1 MLALQAL
8 VGPFK
13 AVGSIFEKQIPG
25 PSAIIDA
32 GLAWSTVGPFGD
44 IDTAFP
50 CSGRPIRSSRK
61 HSRIK
66 TTGPTRE
73 GRCWLCRLWWAHSK
87 QSEAYSRNK
96 YWAHPRSSMPALHG
110 PQWAHS
116 GTSIPLFHAPA
127 GRFEVV
133 ESILGLKLLDPPV
146 RLHAGFA
153 GSGGP
158 IQSSRKHI
166 RETNTGPIRDHRCQP
181 CMVHSG
187 PIRERRYRLSMLR
200 WAHSKQSET
209 ISPGPIRKHRGWLW
223 ALRRAHSKQ
232 S

>member
-13 AVGSIFEKQIPG
+13 AVGSIFEKQILG

-32 GLAWSTVGPFGD
+32 GLARSTVGPFGD

-110 PQWAHS
+110 PQRAHS
-116 GTSIPLFHAPA
+116 GTSIPPFHAP
-127 GRFEVV
+127 V
-133 ESILGLKLLDPPV
+133 
-146 RLHAGFA
+146 
-153 GSGGP
+153 GP
-158 IQSSRKHI
+158 FKAVG
-166 RETNTGPIRDHRCQP
+166 NN
-181 CMVHSG
+181 
-187 PIRERRYRLSMLR
+187 LS
-200 WAHSKQSET
+200 WAHPQTSRLALGAPAGPFEAVRN
-209 ISPGPIRKHRGWLW
+209 IPGREMLGPSVNIDTGF
-223 ALRRAHSKQ
+223 
-232 S
+232 